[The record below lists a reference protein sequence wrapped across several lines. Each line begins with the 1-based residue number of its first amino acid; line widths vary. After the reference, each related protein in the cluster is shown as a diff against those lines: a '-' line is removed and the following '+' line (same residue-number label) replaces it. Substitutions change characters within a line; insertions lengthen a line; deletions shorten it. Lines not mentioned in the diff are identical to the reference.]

1 MDPLNRAVNGPGAC
15 RSCQG
20 SICKF
25 WTFYKTKRGAP
36 SAYLLC
42 PCIVVLPLIS
52 LSAFD
57 LISKTSFCYPS
68 QGICQGLEEKHGEG
82 RERKWIPSPHKQL
95 DLRSYIGAD
104 SCVSRFTLVASV
116 KSTLEGNRMM
126 ESGGEGLVR
135 GLLQPSMEEL
145 WYLV

>member
-1 MDPLNRAVNGPGAC
+1 MAWGLVGHVREVSASSGLSTKPREGPPLPISYVCA
-15 RSCQG
+15 
-20 SICKF
+20 
-25 WTFYKTKRGAP
+25 
-36 SAYLLC
+36 LLC
-42 PCIVVLPLIS
+42 FLSSLCLPLIPFPRLPFVIPAKAYVKAWKKS
-52 LSAFD
+52 MG
-57 LISKTSFCYPS
+57 K
-68 QGICQGLEEKHGEG
+68 EG
-82 RERKWIPSPHKQL
+82 RESGSHHPTSSWTYAVTSW
-95 DLRSYIGAD
+95 AD